1 MTAPRN
7 TNHGTGICAVCRE
20 EKSLTANL
28 RIRSHRINK
37 VPCAGGSD
45 LPYDP
50 AKDAEVLSGFGGDA
64 DRTSR
69 VHPND
74 DVFGNDPFGDD
85 ATTDLPAEATW
96 TMEVDD
102 RPTLFEVR
110 NAEKVLA
117 APDVPPEVLDEAH
130 RILSIYTAEGVKG
143 GERQDTFT
151 MLPEMGQRDDTFAF
165 TPPADHVHRFAYVDD
180 GNGHSGSFCSCGA
193 EEVAIPAKP
202 AHGGPNPHR
211 APLSRGHLASVP
223 DVPPEAPAAVP
234 DAFSDPKEGKDQGP
248 GPWFPSRYD
257 GSCDTCGADFGEGEE
272 IRADG
277 SGGWE
282 AFECCGD
289 RDDTDSERPARPK
302 VVYPKLPVV
311 SGRYKAPHPV
321 TGKKSSW
328 TRVTNFVKKASD
340 HFALEQWGNRS
351 LAVGLFSRPDLLQQ
365 VDGKDVKADR
375 TFLNRLVE
383 EAKQA
388 AGSKDRARLGTIMHK
403 HTEEVDAGHK
413 DLADVPEQF
422 RDDVAIYLAA
432 MKVKGLMMLPH
443 LMERS
448 TAVVDLEVI
457 GTFDGIV
464 RLPDGTYAVGDKK
477 TGATLEFNQAEIAV
491 QIAVYAHG
499 VNSAGVA
506 TAHPSNVEGE
516 PPTWTWEKPRDE
528 DGNVI
533 KVREDIGIVIHIPYG
548 TGDCFIYSI
557 PLDVGWRGAQ
567 LCREVQSW
575 QKVKNI
581 VEAVPDAKPSGIIAE
596 LEKATAAPAT
606 DVFTEAEKGFEVP
619 TAANTGRTP
628 VLDWMEKFAAVTTK
642 EEALDVYRQAQSAGV
657 GPVVLK
663 AGVEVGK
670 GALQALAKK
679 KAEELAKRPPAPVN
693 PEPTWEDHF
702 AEVTSKEEAGRLYR
716 GAKAAGLPS
725 GRLVELAE
733 IGRSALQALKEA
745 ATFPA
750 QAPELTW
757 EDRFMLITSKDQAQ
771 ELYREAKDQVSPER
785 LADLVNRG
793 KLALAQNTGPKL
805 PDPEPKPAAV
815 QAPPTWEDRF
825 SSVLSKDE
833 ASKLFALARKE
844 VATLGM
850 TRLNALV
857 KLAQVQL
864 SYLEE
869 PPF

>member
-1 MTAPRN
+1 MTAARN
-7 TNHGTGICAVCRE
+7 TNHGTGICSVCRE

-50 AKDAEVLSGFGGDA
+50 AKDGPAGPVA
-64 DRTSR
+64 DRLP
-69 VHPND
+69 VD
-74 DVFGNDPFGDD
+74 DPFGDD

-110 NAEKVLA
+110 NAEKVIA
-117 APDVPPEVLDEAH
+117 APDVPSEVLDEAH
-130 RILSIYTAEGVKG
+130 RILIRWENEGVKG
-143 GERQDTFT
+143 GERRDTAT
-151 MLPEMGQRDDTFAF
+151 QLPEMGQRDDTFAF
-165 TPPADHVHRFAYVDD
+165 TPPAGHVHQFEYADD
-180 GNGHSGSFCSCGA
+180 GNGHSGSFCDCGEMEPNA
-193 EEVAIPAKP
+193 PAKP
-202 AHGGPNPHR
+202 SHGGPNPHR
-211 APLSRGHLASVP
+211 APLPRGHLAAVP
-223 DVPPEAPAAVP
+223 DVPSEAPAVP

-257 GSCDTCGADFGEGEE
+257 GNCETCGADFGEGEE

-282 AFECCGD
+282 AYECCGSD
-289 RDDTDSERPARPK
+289 EDAIDRPAGSRPK

-311 SGRYKAPHPV
+311 NGRYQAPHPV
-321 TGKKSSW
+321 TGKKTSW
-328 TRVTNFVKKASD
+328 TRITNFNKKASD
-340 HFALEQWGNRS
+340 HFALEQWGNRT

-422 RDDVAIYLAA
+422 RDDVAVYLAA

-499 VNSAGVA
+499 VNSVGVA
-506 TAHPSNVEGE
+506 TAHPSDIEGE

-548 TGDCFIYSI
+548 TGDCFIYAI

-581 VEAVPDAKPSGIIAE
+581 VEAVPDAKPSGIVAE
-596 LEKATAAPAT
+596 LEKATAVPAP
-606 DVFTEAEKGFEVP
+606 DVFAEAEKGFEVP

-628 VLDWMEKFAAVTTK
+628 VGVWTDRFAAVTTK
-642 EEALDVYRQAQSAGV
+642 DEARKLYQEAKDAGAS
-657 GPVVLK
+657 PIVLK
-663 AGVEVGK
+663 TLAEVGK
-670 GALQALAKK
+670 GALNEHAKEEGRQATPLR
-679 KAEELAKRPPAPVN
+679 EIRIPDV

-757 EDRFMLITSKDQAQ
+757 EDRFMLVTSKDQAL
-771 ELYREAKDQVSPER
+771 ELYTEARDLVSPER
-785 LADLVNRG
+785 LADLVARG
-793 KLALAQNTGPKL
+793 KKALAVNTGPKL

-833 ASKLFALARKE
+833 ASKLYAKARDQ

-857 KLAQVQL
+857 KLAQTQL
-864 SYLEE
+864 HQIED

>member
-1 MTAPRN
+1 M
-7 TNHGTGICAVCRE
+7 CRE

-50 AKDAEVLSGFGGDA
+50 AKDEDLTATGATPAAPV
-64 DRTSR
+64 
-69 VHPND
+69 D
-74 DVFGNDPFGDD
+74 DDPFGDD
-85 ATTDLPAEATW
+85 SFDPTDASTW
-96 TMEVDD
+96 TTEVDD
-102 RPTLFEVR
+102 RPTKFDVR
-110 NAEKVLA
+110 NAMKAMTSPGVPDEILA
-117 APDVPPEVLDEAH
+117 EAE
-130 RILSIYTAEGVKG
+130 RIIDQAETEGYRGESRRDTA
-143 GERQDTFT
+143 TT
-151 MLPEMGQRDDTFAF
+151 LPEMGQTDDTFAF
-165 TPPADHVHRFAYVDD
+165 VPPADHVHQFEYADD
-180 GNGHSGSFCSCGA
+180 GNGNSGSFCNCGVL
-193 EEVAIPAKP
+193 EPPTIPAKSS
-202 AHGGPNPHR
+202 HGGPNPHR
-211 APLSRGHLASVP
+211 APLPRGHLAAVP
-223 DVPPEAPAAVP
+223 DVPPEAP
-234 DAFSDPKEGKDQGP
+234 DAFSAPKEAKAQDDNEP

-257 GSCDTCGADFGEGEE
+257 GNCETCGADFGEGEE

-282 AFECCGD
+282 ARECCGEG
-289 RDDTDSERPARPK
+289 DTDSDRPARVRPK

-311 SGRYKAPHPV
+311 GGRYKAPHPE

-351 LAVGLFSRPDLLQQ
+351 LAVGLFSRPDLLKQ

-388 AGSKDRARLGTIMHK
+388 AGTKDRARLGTIMHK

-422 RDDVAIYLAA
+422 RDDVAVYLAA
-432 MKVKGLMMLPH
+432 MKAKGLMMLPH

-491 QIAVYAHG
+491 QIAIYAHG
-499 VNSAGVA
+499 VNSVGVA

-516 PPTWTWEKPRDE
+516 LPTWTWEKPRDE

-533 KVREDIGIVIHIPYG
+533 KVREDIGIVMHIPYG

-581 VEAVPDAKPSGIIAE
+581 VEAVPDAKPSGIVAE
-596 LEKATAAPAT
+596 LGKATAVPAP
-606 DVFTEAEKGFEVP
+606 DVFAESSRGFDAP
-619 TAANTGRTP
+619 TAANTGRAP
-628 VLDWMEKFAAVTTK
+628 VLDWMEKFAAVTSK
-642 EEALDVYRQAQSAGV
+642 EEALAVYRQAQGAGV
-657 GPVVLK
+657 GPVILK

-670 GALQALAKK
+670 GALQALAKADA
-679 KAEELAKRPPAPVN
+679 KAVDA
-693 PEPTWEDHF
+693 PEPTWEDKF
-702 AEVTSKEEAGRLYR
+702 AGVLSKTDAGTLYR
-716 GAKAAGLPS
+716 AAKATGMSS

-733 IGRSALQALKEA
+733 IGKAALKKLEEA
-745 ATFPA
+745 AVFPE

-757 EDRFMLITSKDQAQ
+757 ENRLMLITSKEQAL
-771 ELYREAKDQVSPER
+771 ELYREAKDEVSPER
-785 LADLVNRG
+785 LKNLVEHG
-793 KLALAQNTGPKL
+793 KLALAQNAPIGPKL

-815 QAPPTWEDRF
+815 VPPPTWEDRF

-857 KLAQVQL
+857 KLAQEQL
-864 SYLEE
+864 RQIEE